1 MRPEYHKRTK
11 RVEEVNN
18 KRAYGEYLQYN
29 TIETMIS
36 AIRIDPNI
44 EKTMISIVVVLESE
58 LVPFVFSPSEDF
70 KKKLENQILNSFERA
85 FILF

>member
-18 KRAYGEYLQYN
+18 KRTYGEYLQYN

-70 KKKLENQILNSFERA
+70 
-85 FILF
+85 